1 MNSLTGRWNI
11 IAAFFVIGFLFNM
24 FYEARAEDNCSGL
37 ADKVSHGYVLW
48 TQNAI
53 IAQGT
58 AAPNLSD
65 PNKPLSVIKHEA
77 KRAATLD
84 AYRKIAGVLAGIN
97 VTSTTFAGD
106 SPHVISQINAY
117 VRQPKICKTKYYAD
131 GGVDIVVKV
140 PLTGEL
146 VKALLP
152 DAGKNVAASKSNYT
166 GLIVDASA
174 VAFYPAIAPRLLAP
188 DGTVLYNQEK
198 VKLDVVVKNGTVKYV
213 QNRKAINKGH
223 VGKRPLNA
231 RVTGLG
237 TLSPGDLVVDQNV
250 ATILAGSPEF
260 LGYGKVVIIT
270 SPIRKIDCKGL
281 AGSKMNQMIDW
292 ERKIAIAKGTGRVNF
307 SRKMDNSVRM
317 RMMEKAAEVDA
328 ERKLLELILNIN
340 VDGNKI
346 LKQTLNG
353 SNQIGGVIKNAVRCS
368 AKYFKD
374 GTAEIVLAA
383 PFDGMAYESA
393 VAEKNEPSGM
403 TVLESHETGLIID
416 ASGLGFK
423 PALAPK
429 LLDPTGREIYSL
441 NIVSTSYVRQYGV
454 VGYRS
459 SLDEAKADQRIGND
473 PIIVLADSI
482 AENESHLVLAA
493 KDANKIGQIKHM
505 AGPLA
510 QGRVIIITK
519 NIYDK

>member
-1 MNSLTGRWNI
+1 
-11 IAAFFVIGFLFNM
+11 
-24 FYEARAEDNCSGL
+24 
-37 ADKVSHGYVLW
+37 
-48 TQNAI
+48 
-53 IAQGT
+53 
-58 AAPNLSD
+58 
-65 PNKPLSVIKHEA
+65 
-77 KRAATLD
+77 
-84 AYRKIAGVLAGIN
+84 
-97 VTSTTFAGD
+97 
-106 SPHVISQINAY
+106 
-117 VRQPKICKTKYYAD
+117 
-131 GGVDIVVKV
+131 
-140 PLTGEL
+140 
-146 VKALLP
+146 
-152 DAGKNVAASKSNYT
+152 
-166 GLIVDASA
+166 
-174 VAFYPAIAPRLLAP
+174 
-188 DGTVLYNQEK
+188 
-198 VKLDVVVKNGTVKYV
+198 
-213 QNRKAINKGH
+213 
-223 VGKRPLNA
+223 
-231 RVTGLG
+231 
-237 TLSPGDLVVDQNV
+237 
-250 ATILAGSPEF
+250 
-260 LGYGKVVIIT
+260 
-270 SPIRKIDCKGL
+270 
-281 AGSKMNQMIDW
+281 
-292 ERKIAIAKGTGRVNF
+292 
-307 SRKMDNSVRM
+307 
-317 RMMEKAAEVDA
+317 MMEKAAEVDA
-328 ERKLLELILNIN
+328 ERKLLEIILNIN

-353 SNQIGGVIKNAVRCS
+353 SNQIGGGIKNAVRCS

-482 AENESHLVLAA
+482 AKNESHLVLAA

-519 NIYDK
+519 NTYDK